1 MRNLIDFEG
10 RIVLV
15 TGASGEIGA
24 GIARRFSQSGAF
36 VAVHYR
42 SGSEAAVG
50 LAEEITGAGGSASA
64 YGADLNDPEETADLF
79 RRIREDRGR
88 LDTLINNA
96 GIYPVA
102 PLTEIDPEQW
112 RRVVDA
118 NLTSLHYCTREAAE
132 LMKLESR
139 GGAIVNIASIEAHRP
154 APGHAHYCAAKSGVV
169 QYTKSA
175 AYELAQFG
183 IRVNSVSPGL
193 IWKEG
198 LDEAWPDG
206 VKRYLKAVPI
216 KRLGT
221 PEDIA
226 EACLFLASSGA
237 GWITGAD
244 LLVDGGLS
252 SGPGY

>member
-1 MRNLIDFEG
+1 M
-10 RIVLV
+10 LV

-24 GIARRFSQSGAF
+24 GISRRFAESGGF
-36 VAVHYR
+36 VVAHYR
-42 SGSEAAVG
+42 SGRDSAERLVDEIKDRGGTAA
-50 LAEEITGAGGSASA
+50 AR
-64 YGADLNDPEETADLF
+64 GADLNDPGAVTDLF
-79 RRIREDRGR
+79 ERIRGEYGR
-88 LDTLINNA
+88 LDVLINNA
-96 GIYPVA
+96 GIYPVT
-102 PLTEIDPEQW
+102 PLTGIGAEEW
-112 RRVVDA
+112 HKVLDA
-118 NLTSLHYCTREAAE
+118 NLTSLHFCTREATE
-132 LMKLESR
+132 LMKIDSR
-139 GGAIVNIASIEAHRP
+139 GGAVVNIASIEAHRP

-183 IRVNSVSPGL
+183 IRVNSISPGL
-193 IWKEG
+193 IGKEG

-206 VKRYLKAVPI
+206 VERYLKAVPV

-244 LLVDGGLS
+244 LVIDGGLS
-252 SGPGY
+252 TGPGY